1 MALTFYY
8 KPNSCA
14 NRGKGNQREHSY
26 LDGFFS
32 VKTNVRKSTGVTD
45 SAPAP
50 VSVQEYCS

>member
-8 KPNSCA
+8 KPNSSA